1 MRLDS
6 GGPAVTLDVFEPLT
20 FHARRSGRCPCGRT
34 TERAK
39 TFHDA
44 VNPLHVDPDTGRPK
58 TRDQVL
64 ADLAAEAAQWVPDFY
79 CRSHSWVP
87 VVIDIERFGDDWRDL
102 YRVGPAHGSRRG
114 AERAGR
120 EMVSPGRRLS
130 PGVEPGFLLAM
141 VDAGVLL
148 AVLNAAGEPVSW
160 AGRYWAEFAQG
171 CGWTLPEESRC

>member
-1 MRLDS
+1 M
-6 GGPAVTLDVFEPLT
+6 TLDVFEPLT

-120 EMVSPGRRLS
+120 EPGRPRLGTRHADCS
-130 PGVEPGFLLAM
+130 ARKPTGPPRTRATPEPSAPTSGP
-141 VDAGVLL
+141 
-148 AVLNAAGEPVSW
+148 AAS
-160 AGRYWAEFAQG
+160 AGR
-171 CGWTLPEESRC
+171 SRARSTTRARPAPGARSA